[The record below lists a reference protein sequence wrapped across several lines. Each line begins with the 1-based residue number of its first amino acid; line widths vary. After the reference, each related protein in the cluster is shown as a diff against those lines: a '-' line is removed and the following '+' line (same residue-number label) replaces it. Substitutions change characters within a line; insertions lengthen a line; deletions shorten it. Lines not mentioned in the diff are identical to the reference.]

1 MSAMTIAM
9 TALLIGL
16 NALFVA
22 AEFAVFGAPP
32 LTIMERAK
40 SGSRRAAQ
48 VAAVVRDPKRQDR
61 YIATAQLGITGA
73 SLGLG
78 MYAEHQMANWFQAH
92 LARLD
97 GPDWLASH
105 GAASATAVLLVSYL
119 HIVLGEMVPKA
130 VALANPVSVAVRLVP
145 VMRAI
150 ELVFL
155 PVVVGL
161 NLIGGAILRV
171 MRVKRQVGAS
181 RYSPEELQDMVWESE
196 ESGLLAPQSASVV
209 AELVDFGQ
217 LTAREVMI
225 PRVKIS
231 GIESGST
238 LDDISRVVRAAP
250 HTRYPVFAHDL
261 DHIVGMI
268 HIRDLVRR
276 MSDGRPFRQS
286 DVRAIPYVPGS
297 ATLDAVLDTMRK
309 VKVQMAV
316 VMDEHGGTDGIITTE
331 DLFEEVV
338 GDIQDEVS
346 ASPPDRRA
354 EKDGALVAA
363 GTVRVD
369 EVGEHFDLTLEH
381 EEVDTVSGLVLAQL
395 DRPPVVGDH
404 VRWNGLELEVLDIEG
419 HGVSRARIRRT
430 SEAPTEE
437 APAPDEPPAAES

>member
-1 MSAMTIAM
+1 MSWVTIAV
-9 TALLIGL
+9 TAVLIGF

-32 LTIMERAK
+32 LALMERARG
-40 SGSRRAAQ
+40 GSRWASA
-48 VAAVVRDPKRQDR
+48 VSKVVRDPARQDR

-78 MYAEHQMANWFQAH
+78 MYAEHQLANWFQGY
-92 LARLD
+92 LARID

-105 GAASATAVLLVSYL
+105 GAASATAVLMVSYL

-130 VALANPVSVAVRLVP
+130 VALANPVNVAIRLVP
-145 VMRAI
+145 IMRAI
-150 ELVFL
+150 ELIFL
-155 PVVVGL
+155 PIVIGL

-171 MRVKRQVGAS
+171 MGVKRKVGAS
-181 RYSPEELQDMVWESE
+181 RYTAEELQDMVWESE

-231 GIESGST
+231 GIESSHT
-238 LDDISRVVRAAP
+238 LNDISRVVRAAP
-250 HTRYPVFAHDL
+250 HTRYPVYAHDL

-276 MSDGRPFRQS
+276 LSDGRPFRQS

-297 ATLDAVLDTMRK
+297 ATLDSVLDTMRK
-309 VKVQMAV
+309 SKVQMAV

-338 GDIQDEVS
+338 GDIEDEVS
-346 ASPPDRRA
+346 AQPPDRRV
-354 EKDGALVAA
+354 EEDGALVAA
-363 GTVRVD
+363 GTVRVG

-395 DRPPVVGDH
+395 DRPPAVGDH
-404 VRWNGLELEVLDIEG
+404 VRWNGLELEVVAIEG

-430 SEAPTEE
+430 SEAPVE
-437 APAPDEPPAAES
+437 AGQPTDDAPGPDS